1 MGVWVEDLSEVN
13 LESSLP
19 KNPDALVAAEA
30 LAALGPLI
38 LPEWLKIDHHP
49 KVLQP
54 IDGDWSPS
62 EWLKID
68 LSSSSSSSS

>member
-1 MGVWVEDLSEVN
+1 MGVVEDLSEVN

-30 LAALGPLI
+30 LGPLI

-49 KVLQP
+49 KVNR
-54 IDGDWSPS
+54 I
-62 EWLKID
+62 E
-68 LSSSSSSSS
+68 

>member
-1 MGVWVEDLSEVN
+1 MDKICYTCYNCIAILSTLDMGVVEDLSEVN

-30 LAALGPLI
+30 LGPLI

-49 KVLQP
+49 KVNR
-54 IDGDWSPS
+54 I
-62 EWLKID
+62 E
-68 LSSSSSSSS
+68 